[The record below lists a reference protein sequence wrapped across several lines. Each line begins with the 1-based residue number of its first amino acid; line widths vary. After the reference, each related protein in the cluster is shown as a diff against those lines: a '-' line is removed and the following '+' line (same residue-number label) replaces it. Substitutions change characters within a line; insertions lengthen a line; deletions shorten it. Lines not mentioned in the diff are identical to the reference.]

1 MSGFVSGRDADDFGW
16 PQPPTEVPL
25 TQKSVEASESNND
38 ECQSQSEEDIVM
50 KRPASKV
57 DAALQKKVANSSM
70 SSNKKPARK
79 EVMPEKPTRAKKK
92 AMPVV
97 AAGSKPDVE
106 DNNAEPAAITKK
118 PAAKKLGDPAT
129 TGCSKCYFRG
139 CRACNWRGS
148 FHAEARPAHRRQ
160 KHGQSGRAR

>member
-16 PQPPTEVPL
+16 PQPPT
-25 TQKSVEASESNND
+25 
-38 ECQSQSEEDIVM
+38 
-50 KRPASKV
+50 
-57 DAALQKKVANSSM
+57 M
-70 SSNKKPARK
+70 SSNKKP
-79 EVMPEKPTRAKKK
+79 TRATKKK

-106 DNNAEPAAITKK
+106 DNNAEPPAIMKK

-148 FHAEARPAHRRQ
+148 FQ
-160 KHGQSGRAR
+160 KRARLTGDKNTDNLAEQGDPKDVD